1 MGTHEMEQLSTAGH
15 AAIGISGP
23 SLAGD
28 IDSPAL
34 RGLLAHWQQRRGRRS
49 MPARGDLAEE
59 TLTAALGELILF
71 ELSCA
76 RTAGGDAAAA
86 AARSEL
92 TAGMAAPFH
101 EVMRSG
107 RPMYRGRGEA
117 RGAAERLLLPL
128 SADGRRVDT
137 ILVGVPRG
145 R

>member
-1 MGTHEMEQLSTAGH
+1 MEQLSTAGH
-15 AAIGISGP
+15 AAIWISGP

-59 TLTAALGELILF
+59 ALTAALGQLILF

-76 RTAGGDAAAA
+76 RTAGVAAAA

-101 EVMRSG
+101 EVMRTG
-107 RPMYRGRGEA
+107 RPMYRGRGDV

>member
-1 MGTHEMEQLSTAGH
+1 MEQLSTAGH
-15 AAIGISGP
+15 AAIGASAP

-28 IDSPAL
+28 IGNPAL
-34 RGLLAHWQQRRGRRS
+34 RGLLVHWQQRRGRRS

-59 TLTAALGELILF
+59 TLTAALAELILF

-76 RTAGGDAAAA
+76 QTQGAAV
-86 AARSEL
+86 ARSDL

-101 EVMRSG
+101 AVMLSG
-107 RPMYRGRGEA
+107 RPMYRGPGEA

-128 SADGRRVDT
+128 SADGKRVDT

>member
-1 MGTHEMEQLSTAGH
+1 MEQLSTAGY
-15 AAIGISGP
+15 AAIKP
-23 SLAGD
+23 SSHSLDGD

-34 RGLLAHWQQRRGRRS
+34 RGLLAHWQQRRGRRA

-76 RTAGGDAAAA
+76 RAADGAASA

-101 EVMRSG
+101 EVLRNG

-128 SADGRRVDT
+128 SADGERVDT
-137 ILVGVPRG
+137 ILVGVPRQD
-145 R
+145 